1 MYTYTD
7 IYSSYIHYTS
17 YFIYPLSVYDIYVVL
32 PILSNAAMDMGVQIS
47 LQDSDFIS
55 REVGLLDQRV
65 ALF

>member
-1 MYTYTD
+1 MYP
-7 IYSSYIHYTS
+7 S
-17 YFIYPLSVYDIYVVL
+17 YFFIHSSSDCLLGDFCVL
-32 PILSNAAMDMGVQIS
+32 AIMNNAAMNIGEQIS